1 MTLTRC
7 CRLQYPGMS
16 QDDPDPI
23 ASTQMF
29 RRFTDGQLEH
39 QSQRRT
45 GFSTGQ
51 RVALYGGLLAVIVIV
66 AIVVWLI
73 AR

>member
-1 MTLTRC
+1 
-7 CRLQYPGMS
+7 MS

-29 RRFTDGQLEH
+29 RRFTDEQLNE
-39 QSQRRT
+39 QPQRRG

-51 RVALYGGLLAVIVIV
+51 RTALYGALLGVIVIV
-66 AIVVWLI
+66 AVVVWLI
-73 AR
+73 LR